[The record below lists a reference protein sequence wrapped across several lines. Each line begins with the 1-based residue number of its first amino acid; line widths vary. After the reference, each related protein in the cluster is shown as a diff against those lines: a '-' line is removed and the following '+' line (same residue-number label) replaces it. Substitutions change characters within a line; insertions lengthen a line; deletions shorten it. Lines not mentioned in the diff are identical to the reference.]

1 LRLPKAFP
9 FLPLWLKTKG
19 KMKMTQ
25 NTLMMV
31 AVLMLLGGCSLISKT
46 SAPEKRKPV
55 YRIQLGSN
63 KGGIVENTDMS
74 VVPGAGV
81 DAFTGATVRGL
92 NAGAKVLLPLKYNSA
107 ETGIEIMSNK
117 QVLTYNDQQNNFVGE
132 RFIAL
137 TQFMVPLTYSIGIFK
152 KNAPEGLIQLKFGYL
167 AQFNHFRFDT
177 KGQLPDYST
186 KIFSS
191 GAVLGLS
198 TCPFKLGN
206 GNRIGV
212 FMDAYRGSPAYH
224 DYYTRPEFEM
234 TGTAFVKYGIIY
246 QF

>member
-1 LRLPKAFP
+1 
-9 FLPLWLKTKG
+9 
-19 KMKMTQ
+19 MKQ
-25 NTLMMV
+25 NTLMMF
-31 AVLMLLGGCSLISKT
+31 AVLMLLGACSVVPKT

-63 KGGIVENTDMS
+63 KGGIVDNTDMS

-81 DAFTGATVRGL
+81 DAFSGATVRGL

-107 ETGIEIMSNK
+107 ETGVEIMSNK
-117 QVLTYNDQQNNFVGE
+117 QVLAYNDQQNNFVGQ
-132 RFIAL
+132 RSIAL

-152 KNAPEGLIQLKFGYL
+152 KNVPEGLVQLKFGYL
-167 AQFNHFRFDT
+167 AQLNYFRFDS
-177 KGQLPDYST
+177 KGQLPEYST
-186 KIFSS
+186 KVFSS

-198 TCPFKLGN
+198 TCPFKHGN
-206 GNRIGV
+206 GSRIGV

-224 DYYTRPEFEM
+224 DFYNQPEFEM
-234 TGTAFVKYGIIY
+234 PGTAFVKYGIVY